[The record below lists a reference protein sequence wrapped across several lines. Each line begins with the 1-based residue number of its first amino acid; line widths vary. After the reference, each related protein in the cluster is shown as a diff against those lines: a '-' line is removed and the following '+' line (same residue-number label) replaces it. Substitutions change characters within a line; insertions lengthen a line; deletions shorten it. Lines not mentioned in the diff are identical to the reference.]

1 MKKFVLRML
10 MVLLMMSFVLSL
22 SAQDVVEKKVTISV
36 QDVLART
43 ALAQLRVAAGVLLF
57 L

>member
-22 SAQDVVEKKVTISV
+22 SAQDVVEKK
-36 QDVLART
+36 
-43 ALAQLRVAAGVLLF
+43 
-57 L
+57 